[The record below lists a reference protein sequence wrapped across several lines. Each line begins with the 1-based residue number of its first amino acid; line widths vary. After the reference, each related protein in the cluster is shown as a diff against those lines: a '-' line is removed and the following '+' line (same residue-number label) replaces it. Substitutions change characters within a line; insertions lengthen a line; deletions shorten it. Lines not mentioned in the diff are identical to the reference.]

1 MTEII
6 NDDIPNITMAQLP
19 SILETTIG
27 LGMVPLILG
36 PSGIGKSQGI
46 KQWAD
51 ERAAALGS
59 TVWQY
64 GDAPITDPDSTY
76 GFLDF
81 RVALVD
87 VLDTKGAPKLE
98 GEVTRF
104 LPPSLLPNVERHG
117 KNGVLFLDEL
127 PQGFPSVTNALSQLV
142 LGGHIGDG
150 YKLPDGWVIISAGN
164 EKRDGAQTNNI
175 GAQMLDRHTAFRV
188 SPDVPS
194 FIKYLNNM
202 GSDGRVGAFL
212 RLRGNDLLHAY
223 KKGLTN
229 FPTPRG
235 WVKVDKALSIPDAI
249 LRETIVSGIVGV
261 GPARELEGFLSMM
274 TELTNWS
281 SICADPHNA
290 RMPDRTDALF
300 AMIGMASNRVS
311 AEHAPAACAYIARM
325 PQEFQA
331 LFALDVIENKA
342 KVDVVNTRDF
352 STLRLGLGDLVV

>member
-6 NDDIPNITMAQLP
+6 NDDIPNITMDQLP
-19 SILETTIG
+19 SILSATIG
-27 LGMVPLILG
+27 LDMVPLILG
-36 PSGIGKSQGI
+36 PSGIGKSDGV

-64 GDAPITDPDSTY
+64 GDDPVTDPDSTY
-76 GFLDF
+76 GFLDL
-81 RVALVD
+81 RVA
-87 VLDTKGAPKLE
+87 VLDVMDVKGFGRIKDDLTCFVRA
-98 GEVTRF
+98 
-104 LPPSLLPNVERHG
+104 SLLPDVKRHG

-142 LGGHIGDG
+142 LGNRIADSF
-150 YKLPDGWVIISAGN
+150 KMPDGWVIISAGN
-164 EKRDGAQTNNI
+164 EKRDGAAVQTI
-175 GAQMLDRHTAFRV
+175 GAQMLNRLSAFRV

-194 FIKYLNNM
+194 FIRYLNNM

-352 STLRLGLGDLVV
+352 SQLRLGLGDLVV